1 MLLAGSLGSEIRFPI
16 TQGIRSMS
24 GFLNRIAEGLFFET
38 DRRQYWDYRQFGLQ
52 GEEFATKGPE
62 GTSISGLWLK
72 ALPQDGKTLQ
82 GTVLYAH
89 NCTRNYGYHLPQV
102 SWLVPAG
109 WNVVLYDPEETG
121 RSTGKLTLNGMVDDA
136 EAVYQYVR
144 GQRGVSAKKLVLFG
158 QGPGGESL
166 LRLLHR
172 HPDGAAAIV
181 LEAVTA
187 THRGWM
193 IRRYGPGVGH
203 LGAALL
209 PSTITEN
216 PIDALRELK
225 IPVAYLY
232 PGRDDSVPEKEMDDM
247 LKALPENREIWIA
260 ASVEPTAAKIKLFTT
275 KAVFSRLLDFGA
287 SRKSVV

>member
-1 MLLAGSLGSEIRFPI
+1 
-16 TQGIRSMS
+16 MS

-121 RSTGKLTLNGMVDDA
+121 RSTGKLPLTGMWMTRKPFTSMSAVS
-136 EAVYQYVR
+136 EAFQPKNLSSSGR
-144 GQRGVSAKKLVLFG
+144 DR
-158 QGPGGESL
+158 
-166 LRLLHR
+166 
-172 HPDGAAAIV
+172 
-181 LEAVTA
+181 EANLCFVFSTA
-187 THRGWM
+187 TRM
-193 IRRYGPGVGH
+193 ARQ
-203 LGAALL
+203 
-209 PSTITEN
+209 PSF
-216 PIDALRELK
+216 LK
-225 IPVAYLY
+225 L
-232 PGRDDSVPEKEMDDM
+232 
-247 LKALPENREIWIA
+247 
-260 ASVEPTAAKIKLFTT
+260 
-275 KAVFSRLLDFGA
+275 
-287 SRKSVV
+287 